1 MPITDQKKY
10 KPYIKVNDISSIG
23 RSHRVFG
30 HKTGRSH
37 HLFSDLELAVFLL
50 FEWNENVLE
59 INEQIELNLDETL
72 LIANEAGIKH
82 PTKDGNNKVMTSDFY
97 ITFYKSNRP
106 SIAQLAIQAKYS
118 KDLEDIRTIE
128 KIELERRFWKK
139 KEIDFCI
146 VTELDI
152 PKTVLNN
159 IKWLYPAKNSN
170 LTHLSFDLFEYYA
183 NQLSNYENLTL
194 IEFCKKC
201 DMANNND
208 IGTSLSQ
215 IKALLTCNYMSFD
228 IRKDYKKILCLD
240 IVPVKEQYHNCII
253 EEMKV
258 A

>member
-50 FEWNENVLE
+50 FEWNENILE

-106 SIAQLAIQAKYS
+106 IKVTVQALHNLQYKQNTQRTWRT
-118 KDLEDIRTIE
+118 LE
-128 KIELERRFWKK
+128 LLKK
-139 KEIDFCI
+139 
-146 VTELDI
+146 
-152 PKTVLNN
+152 LN
-159 IKWLYPAKNSN
+159 
-170 LTHLSFDLFEYYA
+170 
-183 NQLSNYENLTL
+183 
-194 IEFCKKC
+194 
-201 DMANNND
+201 
-208 IGTSLSQ
+208 
-215 IKALLTCNYMSFD
+215 
-228 IRKDYKKILCLD
+228 
-240 IVPVKEQYHNCII
+240 
-253 EEMKV
+253 
-258 A
+258 